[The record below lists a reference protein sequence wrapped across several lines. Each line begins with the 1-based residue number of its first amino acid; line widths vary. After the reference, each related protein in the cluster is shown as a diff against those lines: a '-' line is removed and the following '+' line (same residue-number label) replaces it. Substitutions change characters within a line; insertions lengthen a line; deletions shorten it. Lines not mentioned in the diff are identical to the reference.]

1 MSGTERSVDG
11 RSRRHE
17 HRRDEVLAAAVE
29 YVLDNGVAGLT
40 LRPMAKDMGLSHA
53 TLLRHFGTKEELVSE
68 VIDHIRTDLL
78 EELVRS
84 GGEMTG
90 MPADQLMWLTWQRL
104 CEIRER
110 RQFVLL
116 FEVVAIQVRNPDRFG
131 RLASSLI
138 DDFLGPIE
146 AALIAYGLTRTQAR
160 NVATGFLAQVRG
172 LQLDLAV
179 SGDQRRVDAAMKHY
193 IASVI

>member
-1 MSGTERSVDG
+1 MDGTERSADG
-11 RSRRHE
+11 RTTRHE

-29 YVLDNGVAGLT
+29 YVLDHGVAELT
-40 LRPMAKDMGLSHA
+40 LRPMAKELGLTHA
-53 TLLRHFGTKEELVSE
+53 TLLRHFGTKEQLVSE
-68 VIDHIRTDLL
+68 VIDKIRADLL
-78 EELVRS
+78 EELVHS
-84 GGEMTG
+84 GGELTG
-90 MPADQLMWLTWQRL
+90 KPADQLMWTTWQRL
-104 CEIRER
+104 CALRER

-116 FEVVAIQVRNPDRFG
+116 FEVVAIQVRHPERFG
-131 RLASSLI
+131 HLASSLI

-146 AALIAYGLTRTQAR
+146 AALGAYGLTRTQAR

-193 IASVI
+193 IASVT